1 MNKHYI
7 KYLSLLPLFVLLQVL
22 VLNEVLFFSYLNP
35 YLYLALILSLPLKTP
50 KWFLLVYAFFL
61 GFFIDLFSGSLG
73 FHSTATVLLAFVK
86 PAISRICI
94 PHNILGDYDKISMTK
109 IGSKSFIT
117 YAFLLIIIHN
127 TVLFSLEHLS
137 FSFSIFTKIV
147 SSSILTLVLILIME
161 LFKNKKK

>member
-1 MNKHYI
+1 MNKHYL
-7 KYLSLLPLFVLLQVL
+7 KYLILLPFFVLLQIL

-50 KWFLLVYAFFL
+50 KWFLLVYAFSL
-61 GFFIDLFSGSLG
+61 GFLIDLFSGVLG

-86 PAISRICI
+86 PTISKISI

-109 IGSKSFIT
+109 IGGKSFIT

-137 FSFSIFTKIV
+137 FSFAIFVKIV
-147 SSSILTLVLILIME
+147 SSSILTLVLILILE
-161 LFKNKKK
+161 LFQNKKK

>member
-1 MNKHYI
+1 MDRIIYI
-7 KYLSLLPLFVLLQVL
+7 KIFRKILIKLLKFW
-22 VLNEVLFFSYLNP
+22 N
-35 YLYLALILSLPLKTP
+35 LKHIPTF
-50 KWFLLVYAFFL
+50 FLLIYAFFL

-86 PAISRICI
+86 PAISRISI

-137 FSFSIFTKIV
+137 FSFSIFAKIV

>member
-22 VLNEVLFFSYLNP
+22 VLNEVLFFSYINP

-86 PAISRICI
+86 PAISRISI
-94 PHNILGDYDKISMTK
+94 PHNILGDYDKISMPK
-109 IGSKSFIT
+109 IGSNHLSLT
-117 YAFLLIIIHN
+117 
-127 TVLFSLEHLS
+127 LFSLL
-137 FSFSIFTKIV
+137 
-147 SSSILTLVLILIME
+147 
-161 LFKNKKK
+161 

>member
-7 KYLSLLPLFVLLQVL
+7 KYLGLLPLFILLQVL
-22 VLNEVLFFSYLNP
+22 VLNEVLFFSYINP
-35 YLYLALILSLPLKTP
+35 YLYLALILSLPQKTP
-50 KWFLLVYAFFL
+50 KWFLLMYAFFL
-61 GFFIDLFSGSLG
+61 GFFIDLFSGSVG

-86 PAISRICI
+86 PAISRISI
-94 PHNILGDYDKISMTK
+94 PHNILGDYDKISIYK

-117 YAFLLIIIHN
+117 YAFLLILIHN
-127 TVLFSLEHLS
+127 TVLFFLEHLS
-137 FSFSIFTKIV
+137 FSVSIFAKIF